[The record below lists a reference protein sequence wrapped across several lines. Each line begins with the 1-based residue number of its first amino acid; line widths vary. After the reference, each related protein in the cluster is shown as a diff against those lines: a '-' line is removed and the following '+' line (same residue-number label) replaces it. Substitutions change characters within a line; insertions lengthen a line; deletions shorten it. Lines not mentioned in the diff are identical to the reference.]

1 MKNLK
6 MLSALMIVLMLV
18 FVTACGS
25 NNGGNNAGNT
35 TPPANNA
42 GDNAAVNDEPAVAE
56 EPVEIDLGGRT
67 IRIAAWWDG
76 KPKGETA
83 GEKAQLDKMAELEL
97 QYNFKFEFVN
107 IPFEEYMDKFTT
119 TVLAG
124 EPFADIA
131 IMEYKRAIVPVLQ
144 GQVLPLS
151 EFTTSA
157 SDINNEQ
164 KLVVK
169 LPALGGGEY
178 AFNSPGVSVVGIH
191 YNRDLFKKQGL
202 PDLQEIY
209 NNGEWTWEKFL
220 EIAKQATRDTDNDG
234 KTDVYGYSG
243 WPADTARHFAAANGV
258 TFVDGTTLEDNSSDP
273 RIIDTLEFVN
283 RLVNVENV
291 NKVKS
296 GNKMDWNETS
306 TFKDGDVAMS
316 IMYDWNISDLTFEA
330 GVVPIP
336 IGPQGNKDYTYANTA
351 LNGWFIPKGVKD
363 PQIVYQIF
371 EEMRNIPP
379 TEEYLGQDWLESR
392 YKTQA
397 DIEMALEH
405 INGTGMISV
414 EEGVPDYPFFPIM
427 DEIIKENQSVTAT
440 VEKHKAEAE
449 AALAKVKK

>member
-18 FVTACGS
+18 VVTACG
-25 NNGGNNAGNT
+25 NNGGNNAVNT
-35 TPPANNA
+35 TAPADKAEDNKTVKEEPPA
-42 GDNAAVNDEPAVAE
+42 VE
-56 EPVEIDLGGRT
+56 EPVVVDLGGRT

-83 GEKAQLDKMAELEL
+83 GEKAQLDKMAELEKK
-97 QYNFKFEFVN
+97 YNFKFEFLN

-124 EPFADIA
+124 DPFADIA
-131 IMEYKRAIVPVLQ
+131 IMEFKRAIVPVQQ

-151 EFTTSA
+151 EFTTPTN
-157 SDINNEQ
+157 DINNEQ
-164 KLVVK
+164 KLVIK
-169 LPALGGGEY
+169 LPALGGDDY
-178 AFNSPGVSVVGIH
+178 AFNTPGVGVVGLH

-202 PDLQEIY
+202 PDLQDIY
-209 NNGEWTWEKFL
+209 NKGEWTWEKFL

-234 KTDVYGYSG
+234 KIDVYGYSG
-243 WPADTARHFAAANGV
+243 WPADTARHFGAANGV
-258 TFVDGTTLEDNSSDP
+258 SFVDGNTLQDNSSDP
-273 RIIDTLEFVN
+273 RMIETLEFVN
-283 RLVNVENV
+283 RIVNVENV

-296 GNKMDWNETS
+296 GNKMDWNETN

-316 IMYDWNISDLTFEA
+316 IMYDWNVGDLSFEA

-336 IGPQGNKDYTYANTA
+336 LGTQGNREFTYANTA

-371 EEMRNIPP
+371 EEMRDVPP

-392 YKTQA
+392 YRTEA
-397 DIEMALEH
+397 DIQMALEH
-405 INGTGMISV
+405 INGTGMISI
-414 EEGVPDYPFFPIM
+414 EEGVPDYPFYAVM
-427 DEIIKENQSVTAT
+427 DEIIVQNLSVTAT
-440 VEKHKAEAE
+440 VEKNKAAAQ
-449 AALAKVKK
+449 AALDKITK